1 MEQELKTD
9 DLDQVIAKYAG
20 TPLCEMVS
28 HKQAEYLGALAR
40 RGASD
45 ALKAIGLNDPQAADD
60 IHDIRDLLRGLR
72 VLKKA
77 AWTTTFS
84 ALGRLLGWALLVA
97 LAALF
102 MNGKNAKEIATFIG
116 Q

>member
-1 MEQELKTD
+1 MD
-9 DLDQVIAKYAG
+9 DLDRVIEKYAG

-28 HKQAEYLGALAR
+28 YKQAEYLGALAK

-60 IHDIRDLLRGLR
+60 IRDIRDLLRGLR

-77 AWTTTFS
+77 AWTTAFS
-84 ALGRLLGWALLVA
+84 ALGRILGWGILVA

-102 MNGKNAKEIATFIG
+102 VNGKNARDIAGFLG
-116 Q
+116 E

>member
-1 MEQELKTD
+1 MSD
-9 DLDQVIAKYAG
+9 DLDLVIEKYAG

-60 IHDIRDLLRGLR
+60 IRDIRDLLRGLR
-72 VLKKA
+72 VMKKA
-77 AWTTTFS
+77 AWTTTFT
-84 ALGRLLGWALLVA
+84 ALGRILGWMVLIAI
-97 LAALF
+97 AALF
-102 MNGKNAKEIATFIG
+102 VNGKNIKEIATFIG

>member
-1 MEQELKTD
+1 MD
-9 DLDQVIAKYAG
+9 DLDRVIDKYAG
-20 TPLCEMVS
+20 TNFCELIS
-28 HKQAEYLGALAR
+28 HKQAEYLGALAQ

-45 ALKAIGLNDPQAADD
+45 ALKAIGLNDAEAASD
-60 IHDIRDLLRGLR
+60 IRDIRDLLRGLR

-77 AWTTTFS
+77 AWTTTFT
-84 ALGRLLGWALLVA
+84 AIGRIMGWGMLVA

-102 MNGKNAKEIATFIG
+102 MNGKNAKEIASVIG